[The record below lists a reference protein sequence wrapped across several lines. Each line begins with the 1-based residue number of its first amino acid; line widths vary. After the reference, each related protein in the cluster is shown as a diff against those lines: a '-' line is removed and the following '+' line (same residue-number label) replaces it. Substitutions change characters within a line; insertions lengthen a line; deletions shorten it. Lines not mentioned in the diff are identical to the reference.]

1 VNANGIER
9 DAALAREYGSCRHG
23 LGPKLSGQGRVGPV
37 LEQSGHC
44 PQCHI
49 PETQTG
55 YIHMRIGNSL
65 GIVITDV
72 LAQLR

>member
-1 VNANGIER
+1 MDADGIGR

-23 LGPKLSGQGRVGPV
+23 LGPKLSGQGWVGPV

-65 GIVITDV
+65 GIVTTDV

>member
-1 VNANGIER
+1 MRRSHGNTAVAGTVWGRN
-9 DAALAREYGSCRHG
+9 CRGRAG
-23 LGPKLSGQGRVGPV
+23 LDRFL
-37 LEQSGHC
+37 
-44 PQCHI
+44 QCHI

-65 GIVITDV
+65 GIVTTDV